1 VGVARAEGLRA
12 ARREAGA
19 VSKETCPGCNGYH
32 GSDGRWRR
40 CVSDALAQARETL
53 RHAKI
58 RIEELEKKIAGAK
71 RYLG

>member
-1 VGVARAEGLRA
+1 
-12 ARREAGA
+12 